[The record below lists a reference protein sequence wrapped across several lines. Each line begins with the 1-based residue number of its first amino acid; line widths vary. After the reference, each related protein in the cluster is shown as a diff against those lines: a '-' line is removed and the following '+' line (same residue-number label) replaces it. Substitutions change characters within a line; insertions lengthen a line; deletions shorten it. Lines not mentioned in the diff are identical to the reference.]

1 MKYQINKSRLDELVM
16 YYLDE
21 VFSGIEEHLDDEP
34 EEIIQWWGVGDERVL
49 EVENT
54 DDEEELVMG
63 VSFSIWDG
71 VENMFSLT
79 HTQVE
84 EYMLMWIQTRLG
96 LYPTELFY
104 F

>member
-1 MKYQINKSRLDELVM
+1 MKYQINKSRLDEIIM
-16 YYLDE
+16 YYLDT

-63 VSFSIWDG
+63 VLFYIWDG
-71 VENMFSLT
+71 LKTMFNLT
-79 HTQVE
+79 PTQTD
-84 EYMLMWIQTRLG
+84 EYIMIWIHKRLG
-96 LYPTELFY
+96 LSPTEIYNF
-104 F
+104 